1 MKSASTLNN
10 ILSIVLIIVL
20 INTVQIY
27 TLYQTR
33 KFGDINFFDFQDHL
47 FGILTCCISFISTYY
62 SWQFISKRYKQKTI
76 KIGLSFLFALL
87 IFSVLSSVFFGFYRY
102 IFYGF
107 GTSLWMMV
115 GNIVFG
121 VTMSHLYISGY
132 TIAYLHFKNSKEMAL
147 DIERLEKEKEIFKS
161 KMLQKN
167 LEPHFLFNNLS
178 VLSSLSRKNQEEMET
193 FIDDF
198 SDVYRYFLK
207 HSEQEIVPLNEEL
220 HFIKGYTN
228 LIEKRFNKAYK
239 IVNTIKDKTG
249 FILPCTLQLGIE
261 NALKHNTGS
270 EENPLIIELY
280 RIENTLFIKN
290 KLQLVANASSSNIG
304 NQYLKKHYKL
314 LFNLDIVFT
323 KTATEYCVEIP
334 LIL

>member
-1 MKSASTLNN
+1 MKSASTVKNLLG
-10 ILSIVLIIVL
+10 IILIIVL
-20 INTVQIY
+20 INTIQVY

-33 KFGDINFFDFQDHL
+33 KFGDIDFFDFQDHL
-47 FGILTCCISFISTYY
+47 FGIITCCISLISTYY

-87 IFSVLSSVFFGFYRY
+87 VFSVLSSLFFYCYRY
-102 IFYGF
+102 LFYGF
-107 GTSLWMMV
+107 GTSLWMLI

-121 VTMSHLYISGY
+121 VTVSHLYISGY
-132 TIAYLHFKNSKEMAL
+132 TIAYLHFKNSKEVAL

-178 VLSSLSRKNQEEMET
+178 VLSSLSRKNPEEMED

-207 HSEQEIVPLNEEL
+207 HSEQEIVPLSEEL
-220 HFIKGYTN
+220 LFIKGYTN
-228 LIEKRFNKAYK
+228 LIEKRFNNAYK
-239 IVNTIKDKTG
+239 IVNTIEDQSG

-261 NALKHNTGS
+261 NALKHNRGS
-270 EENPLIIELY
+270 ADNPLVINLF

-290 KLQLVANASSSNIG
+290 KLQLVPKVSSSKIG
-304 NQYLKKHYKL
+304 NEYLKKHYKL
-314 LFNLDIVFT
+314 LFNLDIHFIQT
-323 KTATEYCVEIP
+323 ETEYCVEIP
-334 LIL
+334 LIF

>member
-62 SWQFISKRYKQKTI
+62 SWQFISKRYKRKTI

-87 IFSVLSSVFFGFYRY
+87 VFSVLTSIFFVIYRY
-102 IFYGF
+102 AIYGF

-207 HSEQEIVPLNEEL
+207 HSEQEIVPLTEEL

-239 IVNTIKDKTG
+239 IVNTIEDKTG

-280 RIENTLFIKN
+280 RIDNTLFIKN

>member
-1 MKSASTLNN
+1 MKSATTLKN
-10 ILSIVLIIVL
+10 ILSIIIVIVL
-20 INTVQIY
+20 INTIQIY

-33 KFGDINFFDFQDHL
+33 KFGDIDFFDFQDHV
-47 FGILTCCISFISTYY
+47 FGIITCCISFISTYY
-62 SWQFISKRYKQKTI
+62 SWQFISKRYNQKTI
-76 KIGLSFLFALL
+76 KIGLSFLFALVV
-87 IFSVLSSVFFGFYRY
+87 FSVLSSIFFGLYRY
-102 IFYGF
+102 LIYGF

-207 HSEQEIVPLNEEL
+207 HSEQEIVPLTEEL

-239 IVNTIKDKTG
+239 IVNTIEDKTG

-261 NALKHNTGS
+261 NALKHNRGS
-270 EENPLIIELY
+270 ENNPLIIELY
-280 RIENTLFIKN
+280 RIENTVFIKN
-290 KLQLVANASSSNIG
+290 KLQPVENVSSSNIG

-314 LFNLDIVFT
+314 LFDLDINFI

-334 LIL
+334 LIP

>member
-47 FGILTCCISFISTYY
+47 FGILTCCISFTSTYY
-62 SWQFISKRYKQKTI
+62 SWQFISKRYKRKTI

-87 IFSVLSSVFFGFYRY
+87 VFSVLSSVFFVIYRY
-102 IFYGF
+102 AIHGF

-207 HSEQEIVPLNEEL
+207 HSEQEIVPLTEEL

-239 IVNTIKDKTG
+239 IVNTIEDKTG

-280 RIENTLFIKN
+280 RIDNTLFIKN

>member
-1 MKSASTLNN
+1 MKHASTLKS
-10 ILSIVLIIVL
+10 ILSIIFVIVL
-20 INTVQIY
+20 INTIQIY

-47 FGILTCCISFISTYY
+47 FGIVTCCISFVSTYY
-62 SWQFISKRYKQKTI
+62 SWQFISKRYKQKAV
-76 KIGLSFLFALL
+76 KIGLSFLFALVV
-87 IFSVLSSVFFGFYRY
+87 FSVLSSVFFCIYRY
-102 IFYGF
+102 VFYGF

-178 VLSSLSRKNQEEMET
+178 VLSNLSRKNSEEMES

-207 HSEQEIVPLNEEL
+207 HSEQEIVALTEEL
-220 HFIKGYTN
+220 HFIKSYAN
-228 LIEKRFNKAYK
+228 LIEKRFHGAYK
-239 IVNTIKDKTG
+239 IINSIDDKTG
-249 FILPCTLQLGIE
+249 FVLPCTLQLGIE
-261 NALKHNTGS
+261 NALKHNIGS
-270 EENPLIIELY
+270 EKNPLVIELY
-280 RIENTLFIKN
+280 RIENTVFIKN
-290 KLQLVANASSSNIG
+290 KLQPVVNVSSSNIG
-304 NQYLKKHYKL
+304 NEYLKKQYKL

-323 KTATEYCVEIP
+323 KTEIEYCVEIP
-334 LIL
+334 LIS

>member
-47 FGILTCCISFISTYY
+47 FGILTCCISFISTYH
-62 SWQFISKRYKQKTI
+62 SWQFISKRYKRKTI

-87 IFSVLSSVFFGFYRY
+87 VFSVLTSIFFIIYRY
-102 IFYGF
+102 AIYGF

-207 HSEQEIVPLNEEL
+207 HSEQEIVPLTEEL

-239 IVNTIKDKTG
+239 IVNTIEDKTG

>member
-1 MKSASTLNN
+1 MKSASTLKN
-10 ILSIVLIIVL
+10 ILSIIIVIVL
-20 INTVQIY
+20 INTIQIY

-33 KFGDINFFDFQDHL
+33 KFGDIDFFDFQDHL
-47 FGILTCCISFISTYY
+47 FGMITCCISFISTYY
-62 SWQFISKRYKQKTI
+62 SWQFISKRYKLKAV
-76 KIGLSFLFALL
+76 KIGLSFLFALVV
-87 IFSVLSSVFFGFYRY
+87 FSALSSIFFVVYRY
-102 IFYGF
+102 VIYGF

-207 HSEQEIVPLNEEL
+207 HSEQEIVPLTEEL

-239 IVNTIKDKTG
+239 IINTIEDKTG
-249 FILPCTLQLGIE
+249 FIVPCTLQLGIE
-261 NALKHNTGS
+261 NALKHNRGS
-270 EENPLIIELY
+270 ENNPLIIELY
-280 RIENTLFIKN
+280 RIENTIFIKN
-290 KLQLVANASSSNIG
+290 KLQPIANVSSSNIG
-304 NQYLKKHYKL
+304 NQYLKKQYKL
-314 LFNLDIVFT
+314 LFNLDIIFT
-323 KTATEYCVEIP
+323 KTETEYCVEIP
-334 LIL
+334 LIP

>member
-1 MKSASTLNN
+1 MKSASTLKN
-10 ILSIVLIIVL
+10 IFSIIVVIVL
-20 INTVQIY
+20 INTIQIY

-47 FGILTCCISFISTYY
+47 FGMITCCISFISTYF

-76 KIGLSFLFALL
+76 KIGLSFLFALVV
-87 IFSVLSSVFFGFYRY
+87 FSVLSSIFFGVYRY
-102 IFYGF
+102 VIYGF
-107 GTSLWMMV
+107 GTSLWIMV

-178 VLSSLSRKNQEEMET
+178 VLSSLSRKNQEEMES
-193 FIDDF
+193 FIDNF

-207 HSEQEIVPLNEEL
+207 HSEQEIVPLIEEL

-228 LIEKRFNKAYK
+228 LIEKRFHNAYK
-239 IVNTIKDKTG
+239 IVNTIEDKTG

-261 NALKHNTGS
+261 NALKHNMGS
-270 EENPLIIELY
+270 EKDPLIIELY

-290 KLQLVANASSSNIG
+290 KLQPIANVSSSNIG
-304 NQYLKKHYKL
+304 NEYLKKHYKL

-323 KTATEYCVEIP
+323 KAATEYCVEIP
-334 LIL
+334 LIP